1 MNSLILQLPF
11 TLLKRCLI
19 KLTFKKVLFFSFFLL
34 LICLIF
40 YIFQI
45 TFVTQ
50 YTFLIKDYQKK
61 ITVLSQENLN
71 LEIALAKEDSL
82 LRIDKLVENLKFE
95 KIGQIHYFQL
105 REEQVAAK

>member
-11 TLLKRCLI
+11 TLRRYSV
-19 KLTFKKVLFFSFFLL
+19 KLTLKKVWLFSFFLL

-45 TFVTQ
+45 TLVTQ
-50 YTFLIKDYQKK
+50 YTFLIKDYQEK
-61 ITVLSQENLN
+61 IGILSQENLN

-82 LRIDKLVENLKFE
+82 LKVDSLVENLRFE
-95 KIGQIHYFQL
+95 KVGQIHYFQL